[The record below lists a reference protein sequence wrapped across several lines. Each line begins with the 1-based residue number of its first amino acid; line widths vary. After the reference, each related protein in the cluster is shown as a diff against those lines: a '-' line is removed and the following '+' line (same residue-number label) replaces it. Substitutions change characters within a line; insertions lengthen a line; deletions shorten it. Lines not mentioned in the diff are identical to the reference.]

1 MTLLNHWHPT
11 IKSNQLKK
19 KPVMF
24 QLCNEEIVL
33 FRSATG
39 KIGAL
44 KNRCPH
50 RGMRLSQ
57 GWVEGEEVVCPYH
70 AWRYAADGQG
80 FSPSTPKLKPCVSS
94 FSVVERYGIIWV
106 KAANSSAEFP
116 ELNDPNHGQNHV
128 YAGVVIQNV
137 QAPLD
142 VVVDNFSD
150 IEHSPATHTYFGY
163 SYESL
168 ARIESHI
175 ETTDE
180 TVRVTNTA
188 PQQPLP
194 WIVENLFF
202 NVHSGDEFAND
213 WTTYFSPMYTTY
225 DQSWV
230 NPATGQPR
238 RIRVRLAV
246 FYVPI
251 SDRETRVMIFVFANP
266 AGNLIG
272 NKVIFQLLAGPMIR
286 VIVNYELKKDMDI
299 LENLADKQMTLSE
312 MQLGRYDRVLGETR
326 KRIDRLYRG
335 QREKP
340 KPEVRKPVSQKPDL
354 ILEKTHL

>member
-1 MTLLNHWHPT
+1 MDLLNHWHPT
-11 IKSNQLKK
+11 IKSNQLKR
-19 KPVMF
+19 KPVLF

-33 FRSATG
+33 FRTAKG
-39 KIGAL
+39 EIGAL

-57 GWVEGEEVVCPYH
+57 GWVENDEIVCPYH

-94 FSVVERYGIIWV
+94 FSVVERYGIIWI
-106 KAANSSAEFP
+106 KSANSSAEFP
-116 ELNDPNHGQNHV
+116 EFNGQNYA

-137 QAPLD
+137 RAPLD

-150 IEHSPATHTYFGY
+150 IEHNPTTHTYFGY

-168 ARIESHI
+168 DKIESRM
-175 ETTDE
+175 ETTGE
-180 TVRVTNTA
+180 TVHVTNKA
-188 PQQPLP
+188 AQQKLP
-194 WIVENLFF
+194 WIVEKMFF
-202 NVHSGDEFAND
+202 NVHSGDLFAND
-213 WTTYFSPMYTTY
+213 WTTYFSPMYSTY
-225 DQSWV
+225 DQYWV
-230 NPATGQPR
+230 DSATGEPR

-251 SDRETRVMIFVFANP
+251 SDDETRVMIFVFANP
-266 AGNLIG
+266 VGNKLVA
-272 NKVIFQLLAGPMIR
+272 NKVIFQLLVGPMVR
-286 VIVNYELKKDMDI
+286 AFVNYELKKDMDI
-299 LENLADKQMTLSE
+299 LENLADKQMTLGE

-335 QREKP
+335 QLP
-340 KPEVRKPVSQKPDL
+340 KLKARSNL
-354 ILEKTHL
+354 

>member
-11 IKSNQLKK
+11 IKSSQLKR
-19 KPVMF
+19 KPVLVE
-24 QLCNEEIVL
+24 LCSEEIVL

-39 KIGAL
+39 NIAAL

-50 RGMRLSQ
+50 RGMRLSE
-57 GWVEGEEVVCPYH
+57 GWVENEEIVCPYH

-80 FSPSTPKLKPCVSS
+80 FSPSTPKLKPCASS
-94 FSVVERYGIIWV
+94 FTVVERYGVIWV

-116 ELNDPNHGQNHV
+116 DFNGQNNV
-128 YAGVVIQNV
+128 YAGVVIQDV
-137 QAPLD
+137 QAPLEA
-142 VVVDNFSD
+142 VVDNFSD
-150 IEHSPATHTYFGY
+150 IEHSPTTHTYFGY

-168 ARIESHI
+168 AKIESHI
-175 ETTDE
+175 ETTDK
-180 TVRVTNTA
+180 TVRVTNKA
-188 PQQPLP
+188 VQQPLP
-194 WIVENLFF
+194 WIVEKLFF

-213 WTTYFSPMYTTY
+213 WTTYFSPMYSTY

-230 NPATGQPR
+230 NPATGESR

-251 SDRETRVMIFVFANP
+251 SDDETRVMIFVFANP
-266 AGNLIG
+266 IV
-272 NKVIFQLLAGPMIR
+272 NKAIFQLLVGPMVR
-286 VIVNYELKKDMDI
+286 FIVNYELKKDRDI

-335 QREKP
+335 QT
-340 KPEVRKPVSQKPDL
+340 QKPDA
-354 ILEKTHL
+354 EKQMQKLKVIRPTIKNRS

>member
-11 IKSNQLKK
+11 IKSNQLKR
-19 KPVMF
+19 KPVLF

-33 FRSATG
+33 FRTAKG
-39 KIGAL
+39 EIGAL

-57 GWVEGEEVVCPYH
+57 GWVENDEIVCPYH
-70 AWRYAADGQG
+70 AWRYGADGKG

-94 FSVVERYGIIWV
+94 FSIVDRYGIIWL
-106 KAANSSAEFP
+106 KSANSSAEFP
-116 ELNDPNHGQNHV
+116 ELNDQNYV
-128 YAGVVIQNV
+128 YAGVVVQNV
-137 QAPLD
+137 RAPLE

-150 IEHSPATHTYFGY
+150 IEHSPTTHTYFGY

-168 ARIESHI
+168 AQIESRM

-180 TVRVTNTA
+180 TVRVTNNA

-194 WIVENLFF
+194 WIVEKIFF
-202 NVHSGDEFAND
+202 NVHSGDQFAND

-230 NPATGQPR
+230 NPATGKPR

-251 SDRETRVMIFVFANP
+251 SDRETRVMMFVFANP
-266 AGNLIG
+266 IV
-272 NKVIFQLLAGPMIR
+272 NKVIFKLLVAPTIKFF
-286 VIVNYELKKDMDI
+286 VDYELKKDMYT
-299 LENLADKQMTLSE
+299 LENLADKQMTLDE

-335 QREKP
+335 QLSKP
-340 KPEVRKPVSQKPDL
+340 AIKAKCRSSKPDQ
-354 ILEKTHL
+354 ILEKT